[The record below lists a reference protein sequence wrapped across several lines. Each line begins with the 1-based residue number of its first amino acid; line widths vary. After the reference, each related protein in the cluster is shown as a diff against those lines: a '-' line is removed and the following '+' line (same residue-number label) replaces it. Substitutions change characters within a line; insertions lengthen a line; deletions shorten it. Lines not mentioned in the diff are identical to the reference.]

1 MIRSKRKYRR
11 QKTMKLTTTDVLFLV
26 ASVSAM
32 ALIGEGED
40 NMLICDY
47 ITEKL
52 YQYNKEYNDIP
63 VPDPIH
69 PSCFEYPEDIE
80 SRIMQAV
87 NVYKTEVIEHILQ
100 KLREHDNIKED

>member
-1 MIRSKRKYRR
+1 
-11 QKTMKLTTTDVLFLV
+11 MKLTTTEVLFLI

-63 VPDPIH
+63 VPDPFH
-69 PSCFEYPEDIE
+69 PGDYPEDME

-100 KLREHDNIKED
+100 KLKEHDNIKED